1 MSLSNA
7 QYEEIIREYERTRDD
22 NRRLL
27 ESRREQI
34 YRELPGC
41 RELDESV
48 GRLSTAAAR
57 LMLAGD
63 DSAVTTLQAQLADIS
78 RRRAALL
85 TDAGYPAD
93 YLNPVYTCALCQDT
107 GYVSAENGLREKC
120 RCFRQRELTIR
131 YAQSNI
137 QEMLSRENFSTLS
150 YEYYQGEDLKHFK
163 AAVSLSREFTKN
175 FKQDYQNLFFYGTV
189 GTGKSFLSGC
199 VAEELLRAGYSVIY
213 FSASVLFE
221 RLARYTFGE
230 KEKNMLHDL
239 CGDLYGCDLLIIDDL
254 GTEITNQFVVSQL
267 FTCLNERWMGR
278 RATIISTNLSL
289 EELRDRYSDRVF
301 SRITSSFSLCKLTG
315 PDIRIYKKRRANAG
329 AAPDTGSVSEVPG

>member
-1 MSLSNA
+1 MALSNP
-7 QYEEIIREYERTRDD
+7 QYESILTEYERIRDS
-22 NRRLL
+22 NRRIL

-34 YRELPGC
+34 YSRLPIF
-41 RELDESV
+41 RTLDESV
-48 GRLSTAAAR
+48 GSLSVAAAR
-57 LMLAGD
+57 QLLAGD
-63 DSAVTTLQAQLADIS
+63 DSAAKTLQAQLSEIS

-93 YLNPVYTCALCQDT
+93 YLEPVYTCALCKDT
-107 GYVSAENGLREKC
+107 GYVSTDSGLREKC
-120 RCFRQRELTIR
+120 RCFRQRELAVR

-137 QEMLSRENFSTLS
+137 QETLRRENFSTLS
-150 YEYYQGEDLKHFK
+150 YEYYQGEDLQRFK
-163 AAVSLSREFTKN
+163 AAVDLSKAFTKN

-199 VAEELLRAGYSVIY
+199 IAEKLLQAGYSVVY

-221 RLARYTFGE
+221 RLARCTFGE
-230 KEKNMLHDL
+230 KEKHMLQDL

-254 GTEITNQFVVSQL
+254 GTEMTNSFVISQL
-267 FTCLNERWMGR
+267 FTCLNERSLGR
-278 RATIISTNLSL
+278 KATIISTNLNL

-315 PDIRIYKKRRANAG
+315 PDIRIYKKRLANTGNAG
-329 AAPDTGSVSEVPG
+329 NVSETPR